1 MKNSPFPGMDP
12 FIEGYGWAS
21 FHLNFIANAMRNLAP
36 RLPERYTIA
45 AEMGIIAKD
54 LLKGEDRFYRPD
66 ISIAEAPAEPSY
78 TTTDV
83 AAINAPTVYA
93 SLSNTRQR
101 TLTIRTVDE
110 AELVTAVE
118 VLSPVNKQGTGLAA
132 YRRKRQELIRNEVNL
147 VEIDLLRGGTPPF
160 LAEDW
165 PRGTYRIQAVEAI
178 PDMVGFWAV
187 GLDEVLPTIGVP
199 LLSQD
204 GILPLDLQAVFTDV
218 YRFGLYD
225 RSLQYAIGKLK
236 PSPTAEELP
245 IIERYL
251 S

>member
-1 MKNSPFPGMDP
+1 MQSSPFPGMDP

-21 FHLNFIANAMRNLAP
+21 FHLNFIANTMRNLAP
-36 RLPERYTIA
+36 RLPDRYTIA

-54 LLKGEDRFYRPD
+54 LIEGEDRFYRPD
-66 ISIAEAPAEPSY
+66 ISTAETPIKSSY
-78 TTTDV
+78 PTTGV
-83 AAINAPTVYA
+83 AAINPPTVYA
-93 SLSNTRQR
+93 SLSDTRQR
-101 TLTIRTVDE
+101 TLTIRTVDD

-132 YRRKRQELIRNEVNL
+132 YRRKRDELIHNEVNL

-160 LAEDW
+160 LAQDW
-165 PRGTYRIQAVEAI
+165 PEGTYRIQAVEAI
-178 PDMVGFWAV
+178 ADMVGFWAV
-187 GLDEVLPTIGVP
+187 SLDEALPTIGVP

-204 GILPLDLQAVFTDV
+204 GVLPLDLQAVFTEV

-225 RSLQYAIGKLK
+225 RSLHYTIEKLR
-236 PSPTAEELP
+236 PSATARELP
-245 IIERYL
+245 IIKRYL